1 MAIPNRANRATG
13 KERLAADNQEVVS
26 AGKTIHPERS
36 GRRAMAALV
45 IRKVEGDFENVLVRE
60 ETTQVA
66 AHVQIPVNGNS
77 RRVVV
82 ALPAG
87 KSALVFETA
96 MPAGWTLDG
105 DLVPFAAADG
115 QRGVAF
121 TLATMREEISVP
133 MSSILMNHTL
143 MARFGDDPDR
153 KNENRLKDLIQ
164 SGGIRE
170 IESKLG
176 MSLEDLFD
184 RGKIMGPGL
193 DSATGQIAFT
203 RRALDGKHRYRL
215 VFAGDGAGE
224 VRADGGGIR
233 LSRKNQ
239 AVAGPLR
246 LTVRASVD
254 FEPLTPLP
262 FAELVNEKGRELSEK
277 DWHFAQA
284 TRNFEFL
291 SFREKFLA
299 GSWNF
304 LSYFGRDTL
313 ISLRI
318 MWPVLSPRAKQ
329 TGIQSVANEIAEEG
343 IVNVTDEW
351 TDDRTGADALESF
364 FYEYGRGDL
373 DRAKRLLQTIV
384 DGTVPEHPFLDVLD
398 QTYMAPSAAAHWFR
412 ELDDGELGRWLRADH
427 PVLGRT
433 ESNLATLLRN
443 WNYVLKSAAP
453 YVAAWRHLRAAHPEL
468 ESRQIIAKHPEEFRA
483 TCGAL
488 VHSVAGAANWRDTY
502 TLPWYFRSEDI
513 NVDLLPM
520 AIAAIE
526 EMAARIRAL
535 GGGPDLEDQAQ
546 QHALVVVR
554 EYLADPGRF
563 AAAREAWNWDLVR
576 EHFLVRRTADEMRR
590 DLERYLAGLANGDVT
605 GGDRDRGVR
614 ERDATLRCREG
625 GVSAAEFLRGDRVPA
640 SVKNGIEFTALLLD
654 PEGHRLPVMQSDDV
668 FLLLF
673 GHPTLEQYRKIVR
686 PLVLSYPFGLGFW
699 DDDVGFAVSN
709 GVYAPKE
716 IPALKDDWKNA
727 WVKFGPDEYHGRAA
741 WPWVLFALV
750 AGTHGQV
757 LKGID
762 PKGVPGPGVGTK
774 DVAQFRTIL
783 EKSQAALAKLGP
795 LATSEVYKF
804 APEQAGTGNWR
815 AEPMGISTP
824 IQLWS
829 AAPIR
834 LLVDE
839 ALERIGL
846 AGRCGYEAD
855 GDGEGQ
861 DMGFPV

>member
-1 MAIPNRANRATG
+1 
-13 KERLAADNQEVVS
+13 
-26 AGKTIHPERS
+26 
-36 GRRAMAALV
+36 MAALV

-60 ETTQVA
+60 ETTRVA
-66 AHVQIPVNGNS
+66 AHVQLPVNGNS

-96 MPAGWTLDG
+96 QPAAWTLEG
-105 DLVPFAAADG
+105 DLVPSAAADG

-121 TLATMREEISVP
+121 TLATAREEISIP
-133 MSSILMNHTL
+133 LSSILMNHTL
-143 MARFGDDPDR
+143 IARFGDDPDR

-176 MSLEDLFD
+176 MSLDDLSD
-184 RGKIMGPGL
+184 RGNIIGPVL

-215 VFAGDGAGE
+215 EFAGDGAGE
-224 VRADGGGIR
+224 VRTDGGGIR
-233 LSRKNQ
+233 LSRKNP
-239 AVAGPLR
+239 AAAGLLR
-246 LTVRASVD
+246 LIVRASVD
-254 FEPLTPLP
+254 FEPLTPMP

-277 DWHFAQA
+277 DAHFAQA
-284 TRNFEFL
+284 IQNFEFL

-351 TDDRTGADALESF
+351 TDDRTVADALESF

-398 QTYMAPSAAAHWFR
+398 QTYMVPSAATHWFR
-412 ELDDGELGRWLRADH
+412 ELDDAELGRWLKESHR
-427 PVLGRT
+427 VLGRT

-453 YVAAWRHLRAAHPEL
+453 YVAAWRNLRAAHPEL
-468 ESRQIIAKHPEEFRA
+468 EPRQIIAKYPEEFRA
-483 TCGAL
+483 TGGAL
-488 VHSVAGAANWRDTY
+488 VHSVAEAANWRDTY
-502 TLPWYFRSEDI
+502 QLPRHFRSEDI
-513 NVDLLPM
+513 NVNLLPM
-520 AIAAIE
+520 AIAAIA

-535 GGGPDLEDQAQ
+535 GGGPDLEDLAQ
-546 QHALVVVR
+546 KHALVVVR
-554 EYLADPGRF
+554 EYLEDPGRF
-563 AAAREAWNWDLVR
+563 AAARKAWNWDLMR
-576 EHFLVRRTADEMRR
+576 EHFLVRRTVDEMRR

-605 GGDRDRGVR
+605 WGDRDRGIR

-625 GVSAAEFLRGDRVPA
+625 GVSVAEFLRGDRVPA
-640 SVKNGIEFTALLLD
+640 AVKDGIEFTALLLD
-654 PEGHRLPVMQSDDV
+654 TEGNRIPVMQSDDV

-686 PLVLSYPFGLGFW
+686 PLVRAYPFGLGFW
-699 DDDVGFAVSN
+699 DDVVGFAVSN
-709 GVYAPKE
+709 GVYSPK
-716 IPALKDDWKNA
+716 INPALKDDWKNA

-750 AGTHGQV
+750 SGTRDQV
-757 LKGID
+757 LNGID
-762 PKGVPGPGVGTK
+762 PAGNLANGVASE
-774 DVAQFRTIL
+774 DVELFRKIL
-783 EKSQAALAKLGP
+783 EKAKSSLAKLGP

-804 APEQAGTGNWR
+804 APAPPGEGVWQ

-829 AAPIR
+829 AAPAH
-834 LLVDE
+834 LLIDE
-839 ALERIGL
+839 ALERIG
-846 AGRCGYEAD
+846 RSR
-855 GDGEGQ
+855 
-861 DMGFPV
+861 